1 MELEYLANMAEVAG
15 MIIVVIS
22 LVYLTIQV
30 RQNTI
35 MLRSTATQGATDQV
49 ANTYS
54 LLVADES
61 MTDIFMR
68 GLPEPESLS
77 PVEIGRFFSWWMR
90 AMFIMQNWYFQTRD
104 GLMHRSALDSL
115 GKLMTDMGQT
125 AGLKQ
130 FWAARKYAFDPEFVK
145 FMDDDVFSRKADENY
160 RALSRKPESQ

>member
-1 MELEYLANMAEVAG
+1 MNLEYLANLAEVFG
-15 MIIVVIS
+15 MIMVVIS
-22 LVYLTIQV
+22 LIYLNIQA

-35 MLRSTATQGATDQV
+35 MLRSAATQGATDQV
-49 ANTYS
+49 ADSYT
-54 LLVADES
+54 LLISDEG

-77 PVEIGRFFSWWMR
+77 PVENGRLWSWWMR

-104 GLMHRSALDSL
+104 GLMHQSALNSL

-125 AGLKQ
+125 KGLQQ

-145 FMDDDVFSRKADENY
+145 FMENEVFNQQANENY
-160 RALSRKPESQ
+160 RALSSR